1 MVGCPAPG
9 TGRPPIRH
17 SDCLPDGGVEEEEEG
32 SMMFISIFGIC
43 SATIT
48 EYMPKIDCVKH
59 LEGP

>member
-1 MVGCPAPG
+1 
-9 TGRPPIRH
+9 
-17 SDCLPDGGVEEEEEG
+17 
-32 SMMFISIFGIC
+32 MMFISIFGIC